1 MNLSPTAIFAI
12 FLIYSEYANA
22 QDEEA
27 EWGQFKKQFGKKYK
41 DTSEE
46 NSKRKLWR
54 DNNNKIKKHDS
65 KLGYTLRM
73 YDFADLSDGEFNKF
87 YNGFKRPKLLGRGS
101 HRTVA
106 VYNRKLRQLPQS
118 VDWRASGYVSS
129 VKKQGNCGSCWTFSA
144 AGALEAQW
152 FKNYKKLYNISAQN
166 LLDCANATYGS
177 YGCAGGFFLFYI
189 FFSFYMTYSKL
200 SFN

>member
-1 MNLSPTAIFAI
+1 MNLSPIAIFAI
-12 FLIYSEYANA
+12 FLIYYANA
-22 QDEEA
+22 QDEEV
-27 EWGQFKKQFGKKYK
+27 EWGEFKKKFAKKYNH
-41 DTSEE
+41 TLEE
-46 NSKRKLWR
+46 NSRRKLWR

-73 YDFADLSDGEFNKF
+73 YDFADLTVAEFNKL

-129 VKKQGNCGSCWTFSA
+129 VKNQGKCGSCWTFSA

-166 LLDCANATYGS
+166 FLDCANATYGS
-177 YGCAGGFFLFYI
+177 YGCDGGFLLI
-189 FFSFYMTYSKL
+189 FFC
-200 SFN
+200 FNLYDTF